1 MLPTTD
7 NYLLHCSSKT
17 DAIQASQQT
26 NFETL
31 DVRLQGFIKLVG
43 QGETR
48 MAALLS
54 QETTNVKD
62 HITFKAD
69 ELGQSLGQISRDNQ
83 RAYQE
88 ISQAT
93 VEVGAN
99 VTILAR
105 RTDDKTDQD
114 RKQARHDRLLKSLK
128 YATMNERRNQI
139 HHPHTETFQWIFG
152 DAPTS
157 GDAPA
162 SEDSFVY
169 DMEEDFLVDDSTY
182 EDASI
187 PKGRLDRVGRDCQE
201 IREAAAGFIEWARDP
216 SSQLFW
222 ISGKPGSGK
231 STLMKFLAESP
242 RTLELLDSASPA
254 ESRTVVL
261 SHFIWSAGQPI
272 EATVKGL
279 LCSLLYQVLS
289 EQSACEAVLE
299 KHPGTRTKDSVFDWS
314 EDELQGVLFEV
325 LSALGRPLCLFID
338 GLDEIS
344 SPAGQF
350 QVLDMINGLRLV
362 PAVKTCVSSRPEA
375 VFQQCLSQYPM
386 FRVQD
391 LTMFDIERFAAHT
404 LKTAFEGSQVDFGE
418 DNLKYNGQLLRHI
431 CVVADGVFL
440 WVALAVRSLKAGLVK
455 GDGPKELDQRLH
467 ALPSDLTTLYN
478 SMWDRL
484 GDEKAI
490 YQRDAARYIN
500 LLRTDSV
507 QPLLLS
513 DLHERK
519 NSLIVI
525 LLAYDRSLSQKI
537 LKGYNDSRHPIS
549 RDTLSHHLNRQRI
562 GLEARCAGLVEVRN
576 GPFAYVLSK
585 LEAPHRDRRLDW
597 YDDRLYFIHRSAQDF
612 ILNQSGPERLLDKDD
627 STGDMRLNSL
637 ALAHLAACCL
647 EDELLSQRWWTDL
660 PLVIDL
666 VSRILRN
673 PSDGTS
679 SVPHELVTECGRLIG
694 RTFRCSRKPRWQPC
708 RHSNF
713 GAILSWCLPIELLK
727 TAFLSI
733 PPSVYGKYTAY
744 LFIGAICRIGF
755 GLPVNLFNLPTRLPM
770 EPRDEVRLSPEVYW
784 LCEIAKVVDLGFQ
797 RVVCWEPL
805 GPHEKTKDRC
815 HFKFNAPHTPLS
827 VTVQC
832 LQTWTWRYWELMG
845 ETGFMTRNRLGVCF
859 LNILR
864 SLLTRQT
871 KDTYMSYPTIIAIRT
886 PAVPARFLASNIIA
900 IRTPLSPVVP
910 AGFLASNPPFIW
922 ESVTKIEALK
932 EAEVSTPE
940 NWIPAVLVK
949 TNMRLAVGLLAADMR
964 RWGQEDLCGLLLH
977 HLGRGASFDIKVT
990 EVLMRRA
997 KKDLDPTSPWWA
1009 DRFGLR
1015 ERVVTTTTP
1024 RSLVR
1029 IEHIFNN
1036 YLNSALAENA
1046 PSREGTCGLGKDLL
1060 QELLGLVKDIQDSD
1074 DGEYTVEKNWWH
1086 IRKRWVQDGTFW
1098 RTRDDVRAQP
1108 PERDVLGEIYSSW
1121 VEASDSEEADSE
1133 IGYRESEESDW
1144 EERGCEESNWEE
1156 DGSGEDESE
1165 EDESKEGGSDAG
1177 GSEEGGLNGK

>member
-1 MLPTTD
+1 MLILALLPVLPTTD
-7 NYLLHCSSKT
+7 NYLFHCSSKT

-31 DVRLQGFIKLVG
+31 DVRLQGFVKLVG

-62 HITFKAD
+62 HITVKAD
-69 ELGQSLGQISRDNQ
+69 ELGQSLGQISQDNQ

-105 RTDDKTDQD
+105 RTYDKADQD
-114 RKQARHDRLLKSLK
+114 RNQARYDRLLKSLK

-152 DAPTS
+152 DA
-157 GDAPA
+157 
-162 SEDSFVY
+162 
-169 DMEEDFLVDDSTY
+169 
-182 EDASI
+182 SI
-187 PKGRLDRVGRDCQE
+187 PEGRLDRVGRDCQK

-254 ESRTVVL
+254 ESRRVVL

-418 DNLKYNGQLLRHI
+418 DNLKYNGKLLRHI
-431 CVVADGVFL
+431 CEVADGVFL

-484 GDEKAI
+484 GDEKEI

-500 LLRTDSV
+500 LLRTDSAR
-507 QPLLLS
+507 PLLMS
-513 DLHERK
+513 PLHKRN

-525 LLAYDRSLSQKI
+525 LLAYDRSLSQRI

-549 RDTLSHHLNRQRI
+549 RDTLIHHLSRQRI

-576 GPFAYVLSK
+576 GPPGYGLSK
-585 LEAPHRDRRLDW
+585 LEHPDRDRRLDW
-597 YDDRLYFIHRSAQDF
+597 HDDRLHFIHRSAQDF

-627 STGDMRLNSL
+627 STEDMRLNSL
-637 ALAHLAACCL
+637 ALAHLAACCF
-647 EDELLSQRWWTDL
+647 EDELLSQRSWAPL
-660 PLVIDL
+660 PLVIVL
-666 VSRILRN
+666 VSIILRN

-679 SVPHELVTECGRLIG
+679 SVPHELLTECGRLIG
-694 RTFRCSRKPRWQPC
+694 RTFRRSRKPRWHAC

-755 GLPVNLFNLPTRLPM
+755 ELPLILFNSPTRLLPM
-770 EPRDEVRLSPEVYW
+770 EPRDEGRLSPEVNW
-784 LCEIAKVVDLGFQ
+784 LCEIAQAVDLNFQ
-797 RVVCWEPL
+797 RVVCLNPL
-805 GPHEKTKDRC
+805 GAFEERTGTRC
-815 HFKFNAPHTPLS
+815 QFKFNAPHTPLS

-832 LQTWTWRYWELMG
+832 LQTWTWRCWELMG

-859 LNILR
+859 LKILR

-886 PAVPARFLASNIIA
+886 P
-900 IRTPLSPVVP
+900 LSPVVP
-910 AGFLASNPPFIW
+910 AGFSASNPAFVW
-922 ESVTKIEALK
+922 ELVTKIEALK
-932 EAEVSTPE
+932 KIDMSDPGGWMPV
-940 NWIPAVLVK
+940 VLLK

-990 EVLMRRA
+990 EVLMPPA
-997 KKDLDPTSPWWA
+997 KKDLDSTSPWWA
-1009 DRFGLR
+1009 DRFGLD

-1036 YLNSALAENA
+1036 YLNSALAENG
-1046 PSREGTCGLGKDLL
+1046 PSREGTCGLGKDFL

-1086 IRKRWVQDGTFW
+1086 ISERWVQDGTFW
-1098 RTRDDVRAQP
+1098 RDDDVRAQP
-1108 PERDVLGEIYSSW
+1108 PERDVLGEMYSSW
-1121 VEASDSEEADSE
+1121 VEESDSEEEDDSE
-1133 IGYRESEESDW
+1133 TGCMESEECDW
-1144 EERGCEESNWEE
+1144 
-1156 DGSGEDESE
+1156 
-1165 EDESKEGGSDAG
+1165 
-1177 GSEEGGLNGK
+1177 